1 MCTRVLSLG
10 KSAVLTGYMAKLPYL
25 LLRRNDLKAAAS
37 VRVSYRLITVLYLS
51 QQSFF
56 RNRNLA
62 PRARRRWQ
70 PGLPASIAPNVE
82 IKTDDAGF
90 R

>member
-10 KSAVLTGYMAKLPYL
+10 KSAVLTGYIANLPYL

-37 VRVSYRLITVLYLS
+37 VRVSYQLITVPYLNLS

-56 RNRNLA
+56 RNPNLA
-62 PRARRRWQ
+62 PRARRCWQ
-70 PGLPASIAPNVE
+70 PGDCRLPLHQML
-82 IKTDDAGF
+82 

>member
-1 MCTRVLSLG
+1 
-10 KSAVLTGYMAKLPYL
+10 
-25 LLRRNDLKAAAS
+25 
-37 VRVSYRLITVLYLS
+37 VSYRLITVLYLS